1 MHLCLTQTI
10 ARRFAVIAFFLVAI
24 NLFAAAPI
32 GPTLQLDYGH
42 GKAHDNPISDFMYF
56 VPLISPE
63 TVTVY
68 TNVGNTQCARVLSLD
83 CQTNGQ
89 TFSATCKF
97 EFTGTGSQQNVFDHE
112 HKILQSEK
120 DLLAGGTCK
129 HQLCSINVAALG
141 NGTIE
146 IEGALT
152 NGQLVVNLV
161 RLRFDSRDH
170 PSPVTID
177 LQDMIYRNGAIQ
189 FENEMV
195 ARVNSLTFRR
205 STDTPKMEISLAS
218 LKSKAAGDS
227 SWQNFFGSLKG
238 LTANLFLPPLK
249 VEPEGQQ
256 AMLDFGRALVL
267 EKSTF
272 TFPHATRLKGSASTV
287 P

>member
-1 MHLCLTQTI
+1 MILRLMQTA
-10 ARRFAVIAFFLVAI
+10 ARRLVLAVIF
-24 NLFAAAPI
+24 LFAADALIAAPI

-68 TNVGNTQCARVLSLD
+68 TNVGNTQGARVLSLD

-89 TFSATCKF
+89 AFSATCKF
-97 EFTGTGSQQNVFDHE
+97 AFTGAGSQQNVFDHA
-112 HKILQSEK
+112 HKISSNEK
-120 DLLAGGTCK
+120 ELHAGGTCK
-129 HQLCSINVAALG
+129 HQLCAINVAATG

-146 IEGALT
+146 IEGAFT
-152 NGQLVVNLV
+152 NGQLAVNVV
-161 RLRFDSRDH
+161 RLRFDSREH

-205 STDTPKMEISLAS
+205 SAGTPKMEISLAS
-218 LKSKAAGDS
+218 LKSKAAGDGG
-227 SWQNFFGSLKG
+227 WQNFFGNLKG

-267 EKSTF
+267 EKPNFS
-272 TFPHATRLKGSASTV
+272 FPHADRLKGSAPSK
-287 P
+287 

>member
-1 MHLCLTQTI
+1 MIFWLTQT
-10 ARRFAVIAFFLVAI
+10 AVRRLVTLMLFLLAA
-24 NLFAAAPI
+24 NLHAAAPT

-42 GKAHDNPISDFMYF
+42 GKTKDNPISDFMYF

-68 TNVGNTQCARVLSLD
+68 TNLGNTQCARVLSMD
-83 CQTNGQ
+83 CRTNGA
-89 TFSATCKF
+89 TFAATCKF
-97 EFTGTGSQQNVFDHE
+97 AFTGTGSQQNVFGHE
-112 HKILQSEK
+112 HKIRQSEK
-120 DLLAGGTCK
+120 ELRAGVACK

-141 NGTIE
+141 NGSIE

-152 NGQLVVNLV
+152 NGQLTVNLV
-161 RLRFDSRDH
+161 RLRFDSREH

-177 LQDMIYRNGAIQ
+177 LQDMVYRDDKIQ
-189 FENEMV
+189 FENDMV

-205 STDTPKMEISLAS
+205 STGTPRMEISLAS

-227 SWQNFFGSLKG
+227 GWQNFFGSLKG

-256 AMLDFGRALVL
+256 AMLDFGLALVL
-267 EKSTF
+267 EKPTF
-272 TFPHATRLKGSASTV
+272 TFPHADRLKGREPSK
-287 P
+287 